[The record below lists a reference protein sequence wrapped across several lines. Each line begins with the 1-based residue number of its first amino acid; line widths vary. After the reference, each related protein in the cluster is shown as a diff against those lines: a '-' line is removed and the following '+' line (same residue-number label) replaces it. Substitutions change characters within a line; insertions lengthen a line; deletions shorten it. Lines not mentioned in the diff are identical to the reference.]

1 MPALSDKDEA
11 DLRFA
16 MGLRADMVALSF
28 VRNASDVDRVHAIM
42 DEFGVAAAGA
52 GQDREAAGRRQ
63 PGRRSSRPSTA

>member
-28 VRNASDVDRVHAIM
+28 VRNAADIDRVHAIM
-42 DEFGVAAAGA
+42 DESGA
-52 GQDREAAGRRQ
+52 RLPVLAKIEKPQAVENLA
-63 PGRRSSRPSTA
+63 RSSRPSTA